1 VSGRFHNRLL
11 YVPAENAVGR
21 VVQCCDDLLV
31 LHLLGEGREIG
42 VMATE
47 CVPYVP
53 RAGGIRPRLVAVNGV
68 RVNG

>member
-1 VSGRFHNRLL
+1 MSRYIGRLL
-11 YVPAENAVGR
+11 YLPSEDAVGR
-21 VVQCCDDLLV
+21 VVQCRDDLLV

>member
-1 VSGRFHNRLL
+1 MSRYIGRLL
-11 YVPAENAVGR
+11 YLPAQDAVGR
-21 VVQCCDDLLV
+21 VVQCCDDLPV

-47 CVPYVP
+47 CAPYVP

-68 RVNG
+68 RVND